1 MNPTEPVCAHCGGP
15 IHSARAD
22 ARFCSTSC
30 RVSAHRAANRQKKGE
45 TATLI
50 NEVIDGHDRAT
61 RLFAT
66 AKPTGHGLI
75 HLAMTTTF
83 SGALK
88 PDAHRVAWQTTL
100 PREAIQALRDVLDA
114 VLDQQTGEDDEHSG

>member
-1 MNPTEPVCAHCGGP
+1 MTPTVPVCAHCGGP
-15 IHSARAD
+15 IQAARAD

-61 RLFAT
+61 RLYAT

-100 PREAIQALRDVLDA
+100 PREAVQALREVLDDVLN
-114 VLDQQTGEDDEHSG
+114 QKEGEDDQNR

>member
-1 MNPTEPVCAHCGGP
+1 MFRTEPTCAHCGGS
-15 IHSARAD
+15 IEGARAD

-30 RVSAHRAANRQKKGE
+30 RVSAHRAAARQGRSQG
-45 TATLI
+45 ATLI
-50 NEVIDGHDRAT
+50 NEVIDQHDRAT
-61 RLFAT
+61 RLYAQ

-88 PDAHRVAWQTTL
+88 PDQHRVAWQTTL
-100 PREAIQALRDVLDA
+100 SRESIQALRDVLDD
-114 VLDQQTGEDDEHSG
+114 VLDQKANNDG